1 MANKA
6 QQTVTIKFQP
16 QGERPL
22 INAIKA
28 LDRAS
33 KSLTSTQGRL
43 AKETTRTAR
52 TQTHYSKETKK
63 AEQRTRILGGTLAV
77 ARSKLLLFNFAMGL
91 GVRQVLKFAMQGAK
105 IESMGRAFDTL
116 SGGAEESSVAFEKL
130 REATDGTMSQFDL
143 FQQANNAMILGVSK
157 NSDEMAEMFDI
168 AQRLGRALGRD
179 TASSVESL
187 ITGIGRQSRL
197 MLDNIGIIVKA
208 DEAYESYARK
218 LGTTSDKLSDADKK
232 QAFLEATME
241 SARAKVNTLGGE
253 TLSTQD
259 AFDKFTASA
268 SNLGAKIGDFL
279 NPLVAGLANNFA
291 DVADAISGAN
301 QQEAT
306 REDELIKDI
315 IFRNSLAD
323 EKGEIEKNNAIII
336 QNAHRQVAQATNEE
350 LESIKE
356 VLSVL
361 DEELLKYSDL
371 MFKEKERLDI
381 KRVTSDM
388 MLQDIETV
396 DRVLPKALSLADTYK
411 LLDSNQLAVV
421 KGTEVL
427 SNAFA
432 QATIHGQNFGDAVVN
447 SLKAIASQI
456 IAKGAIFSLLSMLS
470 LHLHTQ
476 VDILEMIKQYKDLL
490 QVV

>member
-1 MANKA
+1 
-6 QQTVTIKFQP
+6 
-16 QGERPL
+16 
-22 INAIKA
+22 
-28 LDRAS
+28 
-33 KSLTSTQGRL
+33 
-43 AKETTRTAR
+43 
-52 TQTHYSKETKK
+52 
-63 AEQRTRILGGTLAV
+63 
-77 ARSKLLLFNFAMGL
+77 MGL

-157 NSDEMAEMFDI
+157 
-168 AQRLGRALGRD
+168 
-179 TASSVESL
+179 

-456 IAKGAIFSLLSMLS
+456 IAKGAIFSLLSMFGVAPATSFLKFAFA
-470 LHLHTQ
+470 HT
-476 VDILEMIKQYKDLL
+476 EYKDLL